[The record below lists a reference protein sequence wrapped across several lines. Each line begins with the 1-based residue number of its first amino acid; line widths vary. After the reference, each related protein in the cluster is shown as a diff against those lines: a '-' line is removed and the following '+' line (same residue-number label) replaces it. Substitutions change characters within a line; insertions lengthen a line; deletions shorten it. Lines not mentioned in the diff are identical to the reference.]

1 MIIEMKGMK
10 TCRGC
15 AERLPLAEFVW
26 KSRARGVRHAR
37 CSACRR
43 KYQQDWYRRNAQEH
57 KQRAKLAR
65 QRRAEENERII
76 RRAKDVPCAD
86 CGQRFAPSQMDFDHV
101 RGIKEFNIGDAK
113 RKVGS
118 ERLEAEITKCDV
130 VCAVCHRIRTPR
142 RRRGQDETV

>member
-1 MIIEMKGMK
+1 MEEPCK
-10 TCRGC
+10 GC
-15 AERLPLAEFVW
+15 ATCALFGLSSQV
-26 KSRARGVRHAR
+26 STGVVPAKCAGTQH
-37 CSACRR
+37 
-43 KYQQDWYRRNAQEH
+43 
-57 KQRAKLAR
+57 RAKLAR

-76 RRAKDVPCAD
+76 RRAKDIPCAD

-130 VCAVCHRIRTPR
+130 VCAVCHRIRTRR